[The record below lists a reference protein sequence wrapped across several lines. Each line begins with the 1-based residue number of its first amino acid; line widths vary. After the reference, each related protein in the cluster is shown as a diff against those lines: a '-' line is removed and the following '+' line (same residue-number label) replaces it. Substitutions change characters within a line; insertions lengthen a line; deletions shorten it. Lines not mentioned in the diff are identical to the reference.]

1 LTDLGL
7 IDENL
12 RLLSDPKVLSNLE
25 AAWQAGD
32 LQEKRGLVMEIQF
45 VVDSHVADELESEFA
60 VLELA
65 KKEVVWR
72 RG

>member
-1 LTDLGL
+1 
-7 IDENL
+7 
-12 RLLSDPKVLSNLE
+12 VE
-25 AAWQAGD
+25 A
-32 LQEKRGLVMEIQF
+32 
-45 VVDSHVADELESEFA
+45 SELESEFA

>member
-1 LTDLGL
+1 
-7 IDENL
+7 
-12 RLLSDPKVLSNLE
+12 
-25 AAWQAGD
+25 
-32 LQEKRGLVMEIQF
+32 MEIQF

>member
-32 LQEKRGLVMEIQF
+32 LQEKE
-45 VVDSHVADELESEFA
+45 A
-60 VLELA
+60 
-65 KKEVVWR
+65 
-72 RG
+72 